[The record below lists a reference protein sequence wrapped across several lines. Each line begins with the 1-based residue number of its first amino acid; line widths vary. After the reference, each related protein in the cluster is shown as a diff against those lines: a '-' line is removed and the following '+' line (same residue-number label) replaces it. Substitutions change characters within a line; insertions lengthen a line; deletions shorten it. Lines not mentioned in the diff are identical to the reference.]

1 MMSAPS
7 EKRIDFKPFK
17 HMTRMPTGKSGR
29 IGPDSDG
36 PTIFE
41 PNNWKRSGSD
51 WTGAGSTDWMMSA
64 PSEKRIDFK
73 PFKHMVRMQTGQP
86 GRSAQEQEKMIDI
99 EPQEH
104 MARMGTGPPGRS
116 AQEQENIIDFEPQEH
131 MTRMQTGQPGRSAQD
146 SAKEQELFTLS
157 PPKGYLKRWW
167 SWWSEPGKP
176 GRPDI
181 ISPDSD
187 DPMVMEWMRSGSD
200 WMLTDDSSVPSEW
213 MKITPDSY
221 MLCRK
226 STRKCVY
233 PRCKGGS
240 PAFKCPDA
248 CKSGEAIVETRKNP
262 NTYLNHFP
270 ATDLE
275 CPDSQELPD
284 WTKCTC

>member
-1 MMSAPS
+1 MA
-7 EKRIDFKPFK
+7 
-17 HMTRMPTGKSGR
+17 RMPTG
-29 IGPDSDG
+29 
-36 PTIFE
+36 
-41 PNNWKRSGSD
+41 
-51 WTGAGSTDWMMSA
+51 A
-64 PSEKRIDFK
+64 
-73 PFKHMVRMQTGQP
+73 P

-104 MARMGTGPPGRS
+104 MARMPTGAPGRS
-116 AQEQENIIDFEPQEH
+116 AQEQEKMIDIEPQEHMARMPTGAPGRSALEQEKIIDFEPQEH
-131 MTRMQTGQPGRSAQD
+131 MTRMPTGPPGRSAQEQEKIIDFEPQEHMTRIQTGQPGRSAQD
-146 SAKEQELFTLS
+146 SAEEQELFTLS

-176 GRPDI
+176 
-181 ISPDSD
+181 DSD
-187 DPMVMEWMRSGSD
+187 KPMVMEWMRSGSD